1 MMSLEPSCRNNLLVN
16 SAVALINDLVSGW
29 VDKNGFWK
37 TDPIGILRA
46 ILFVMALAMA
56 NWALVFQR
64 PCTRQ
69 ALATKP
75 ILNCNDASKKTL
87 FNDISDLQPERRDDY
102 WIRVLVIAITTQNTK
117 GEKGDERFKCKC
129 PRIRG
134 HHMVPPERIRHL
146 RGHHPLN
153 DRADEEI
160 NKLHHST
167 VNDHAQFIY
176 STFHSR
182 DSICAIDDCFK
193 DFHDEGGIHWNGVRG
208 VYRCHLTSLSSLRG
222 FCATKGTEQETN
234 PWRSNK
240 TRKTR

>member
-1 MMSLEPSCRNNLLVN
+1 
-16 SAVALINDLVSGW
+16 
-29 VDKNGFWK
+29 
-37 TDPIGILRA
+37 
-46 ILFVMALAMA
+46 
-56 NWALVFQR
+56 
-64 PCTRQ
+64 
-69 ALATKP
+69 
-75 ILNCNDASKKTL
+75 
-87 FNDISDLQPERRDDY
+87 
-102 WIRVLVIAITTQNTK
+102 
-117 GEKGDERFKCKC
+117 
-129 PRIRG
+129 
-134 HHMVPPERIRHL
+134 MVPPERIRHL

-222 FCATKGTEQETN
+222 FALPKELNRRLIPEGVIKLAKPASSRTLEHPQSSYSTLVASRPQGGDLGSLVSSTVAARGAPRHDQRV
-234 PWRSNK
+234 WGL
-240 TRKTR
+240 